1 MTPGEQRR
9 GTPEGRPW
17 FVFLWLWLTGPA
29 LSRAEQRRLRS
40 SGKRGLT
47 VQNEHVLVVAEPRCK
62 RVVLVLEPGKLGFQ
76 VANTLLETAHFR
88 DHTRVGTADV
98 AK

>member
-1 MTPGEQRR
+1 MRAPLVR
-9 GTPEGRPW
+9 
-17 FVFLWLWLTGPA
+17 FLWLWLTGSA
-29 LSRAEQRRLRS
+29 MARAEPCFLRS

-47 VQNEHVLVVAEPRCK
+47 VQNEHVLVMREPRGK
-62 RVVLVLEPGKLGFQ
+62 RVVLVLKPGELGFQ
-76 VANTLLETAHFR
+76 VANALLETAHFR

>member
-1 MTPGEQRR
+1 MR
-9 GTPEGRPW
+9 
-17 FVFLWLWLTGPA
+17 
-29 LSRAEQRRLRS
+29 
-40 SGKRGLT
+40 
-47 VQNEHVLVVAEPRCK
+47 EPRCK

-76 VANTLLETAHFR
+76 IANALLEATHFR